1 MYRYKVVI
9 KDLYLPKTRN
19 VFVTTR
25 DVYTAH
31 KEGLNTVN
39 LQKEDIFKIYDY
51 DNKQVYS
58 STKGFLSP
66 Q

>member
-19 VFVTTR
+19 VFVNTR

-31 KEGLNTVN
+31 KEGLTTVN